1 MEATMHSAVPPARI
15 ESDSGRSPLAAVSW
29 GAILGGAFVAA
40 ALALIL
46 LILGTGLG
54 LTAVSPWAG
63 EGVSATTLG
72 IAAIAWLVF
81 VHLSSSALGGYMA
94 GRLRTRWSDIQTDE
108 VYFRD
113 TAHGLMAWAVGIV
126 LSAALLSS
134 AATAVL
140 GGAAKAGATAAGT
153 AVAGATAAGAAAAD
167 NPGEDVSAYLV
178 DGLFRSDRP
187 READDAAVKQEA
199 GRIMANALSQK
210 DISAADRTYLTGVIS
225 ARTGLPQAEA
235 EKRLTDAMAQARA
248 AEVQARE
255 AADAARA
262 ALVRLS
268 IWMFLALL
276 IGAFAASYAAT
287 IGGRQR
293 DNAQLRASF

>member
-15 ESDSGRSPLAAVSW
+15 ESDSARSPLAAVSW

-63 EGVSATTLG
+63 EGMSATTLG

-153 AVAGATAAGAAAAD
+153 AVAGAAAAGAATAD
-167 NPGEDVSAYLV
+167 NSGADVSAYLV

-235 EKRLTDAMAQARA
+235 DKRLTDAMAQARA

-293 DNAQLRASF
+293 DNAQLRAAF

>member
-1 MEATMHSAVPPARI
+1 
-15 ESDSGRSPLAAVSW
+15 
-29 GAILGGAFVAA
+29 
-40 ALALIL
+40 
-46 LILGTGLG
+46 
-54 LTAVSPWAG
+54 
-63 EGVSATTLG
+63 
-72 IAAIAWLVF
+72 
-81 VHLSSSALGGYMA
+81 
-94 GRLRTRWSDIQTDE
+94 
-108 VYFRD
+108 
-113 TAHGLMAWAVGIV
+113 
-126 LSAALLSS
+126 LLSS
-134 AATAVL
+134 AATAIL
-140 GGAAKAGATAAGT
+140 GGAAKAGAAAAGT
-153 AVAGATAAGAAAAD
+153 AVAGAAAAGAAAAD

-187 READDAAVKQEA
+187 REAGDAGVKQEA

-235 EKRLTDAMAQARA
+235 DKRLTDAMAQARA
-248 AEVQARE
+248 AEVKARE

-293 DNAQLRASF
+293 DNAQLRAAF